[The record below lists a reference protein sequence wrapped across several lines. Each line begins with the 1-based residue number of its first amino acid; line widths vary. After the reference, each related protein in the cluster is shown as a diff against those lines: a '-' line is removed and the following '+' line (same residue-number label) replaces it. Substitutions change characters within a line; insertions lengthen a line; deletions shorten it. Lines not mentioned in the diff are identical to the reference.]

1 LTSLSSSKPE
11 HELGENAVHKLMA
24 QAGLQL
30 VFSLL
35 KNCSVSDSPS
45 NIQLVIDTLSTAK
58 ERFFDA
64 FILEK
69 TSNFRISKNTFLLS
83 SLISKKQIEKPKKVL
98 FANFTSIIII
108 ANVLAW
114 IAWR

>member
-1 LTSLSSSKPE
+1 
-11 HELGENAVHKLMA
+11 MA

-64 FILEK
+64 FILDK
-69 TSNFRISKNTFLLS
+69 NFKFSDLKKHIFTFLLDFK
-83 SLISKKQIEKPKKVL
+83 KKQIEKPKKVL

>member
-1 LTSLSSSKPE
+1 
-11 HELGENAVHKLMA
+11 MA

-58 ERFFDA
+58 GRFFNA
-64 FILEK
+64 FITDK
-69 TSNFRISKNTFLLS
+69 NFKVSDLKKHILPFLLDFKI
-83 SLISKKQIEKPKKVL
+83 LYLQIEKPKKVL